1 MTYAT
6 DDPDDPGRLT
16 PVNVNSRHFNR
27 PVCWAKWAR
36 EMPPVGHNHLDP
48 PDRPKSRYDKVTPEK
63 RREITRLGG
72 LKSRRTGIRH
82 GFGGHKHLQDICDAK
97 AFQEGRAIVSLMVEK
112 GLVDKDA
119 AGNEALA
126 YAVGVVR
133 GEHSPQ
139 TKLQAAKLVMDYTL
153 AKPAQ
158 KQDVTLKAE
167 DFLAELAKEA
177 KERARDDATGE

>member
-1 MTYAT
+1 VTYAT
-6 DDPDDPGRLT
+6 DDPDKPKRLT
-16 PVNVNSRHFNR
+16 PVNVNSLHYNR
-27 PVCWAKWAR
+27 PKCWAKWAR

-48 PDRPKSRYDKVTPEK
+48 PERPQDRLTPEK
-63 RREITRLGG
+63 RREVTRLGG
-72 LKSRRTGIRH
+72 LRSRRTGIRP

-139 TKLQAAKLVMDYTL
+139 TKLQAARLVMDYTL

-177 KERARDDATGE
+177 KERSRDDATGE